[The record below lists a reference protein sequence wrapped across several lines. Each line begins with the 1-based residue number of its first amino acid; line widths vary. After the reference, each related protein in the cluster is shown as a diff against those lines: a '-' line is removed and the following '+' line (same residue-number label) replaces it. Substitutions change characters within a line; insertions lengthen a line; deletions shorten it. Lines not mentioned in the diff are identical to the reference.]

1 MSLATPELAGRAA
14 EDFSTALDNVF
25 NDEVLWDLSQPRCVP
40 TSPTS
45 SDLSTNKTRR
55 GHKAVL
61 DSIPPPSHFS
71 HRELP

>member
-14 EDFSTALDNVF
+14 EDFSAALDNVF
-25 NDEVLWDLSQPRCVP
+25 NDEVLWELVAAALRP

-45 SDLSTNKTRR
+45 SDLSTNNTRR